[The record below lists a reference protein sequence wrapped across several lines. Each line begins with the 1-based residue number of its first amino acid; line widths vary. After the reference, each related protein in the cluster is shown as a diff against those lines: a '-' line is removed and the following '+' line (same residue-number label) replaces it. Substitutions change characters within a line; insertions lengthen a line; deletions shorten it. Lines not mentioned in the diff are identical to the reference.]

1 MLRMLLLIFVLG
13 CADSDDQEHAK
24 GQVKSAVSSSNQLGG
39 PTSSVPSGGGLPPQG
54 VTSSKRRGPSPPARK
69 KQPYQVFYTN
79 KANLMAGK
87 MPYVAPVD
95 RRDFSKDIEQK
106 AMDALFDGPREME
119 KGVELTACG
128 VTGATVSVNS
138 GLATVQLK
146 GACGGC
152 GAHTVADLIIPT
164 LKQFDSVSVVHILSP
179 DGQKSTKSAA
189 EDAIPDCLQP

>member
-1 MLRMLLLIFVLG
+1 MLRILPLIFVLG
-13 CADSDDQEHAK
+13 CFDSDDQDPAK
-24 GQVKSAVSSSNQLGG
+24 AQANSAVSNPNHLGG
-39 PTSSVPSGGGLPPQG
+39 PTSTVPSSGGRPPQG
-54 VTSSKRRGPSPPARK
+54 VTSSKRRGPSPPTRK

-95 RRDFSKDIEQK
+95 RRDFSKNIEQK

-128 VTGATVSVNS
+128 ATGATVSVKS
-138 GLATVQLK
+138 GLVTVQLK
-146 GACGGC
+146 GACSGC

-179 DGQKSTKSAA
+179 SGQSNTNSAA
-189 EDAIPDCLQP
+189 DDAIPDCLQP